1 MGKKI
6 FAKQKIHLE
15 CIALTKNVRDRE
27 VEIKSSSDFEI
38 NRCFGRRVIRRERER
53 LTTAKQQQILIN
65 SQQIYD
71 ENEHLRNV
79 YCS

>member
-38 NRCFGRRVIRRERER
+38 NRCFGRRVIRKER

-65 SQQIYD
+65 SHKYMMRMSI
-71 ENEHLRNV
+71 
-79 YCS
+79 

>member
-38 NRCFGRRVIRRERER
+38 NRCFGRRVIRRER
-53 LTTAKQQQILIN
+53 
-65 SQQIYD
+65 D
-71 ENEHLRNV
+71 
-79 YCS
+79 